1 LQTEEKKPEAAQQQ
15 MTVTAAGKK
24 KIVPI
29 MTQAYHN
36 SKSKIDPS
44 MNPFMN

>member
-1 LQTEEKKPEAAQQQ
+1 VAAQQ
-15 MTVTAAGKK
+15 TVTVSATGKK

-29 MTQAYHN
+29 MTQVYHN

-44 MNPFMN
+44 LNPFMN